1 MQATAR
7 LGPINSLRL
16 TSTGHP
22 SKNSESPLTYQLVV
36 NEERQPCHAF
46 WTHTSLENGLLADQV
61 APLRTLKKR

>member
-1 MQATAR
+1 MEATAP
-7 LGPINSLRL
+7 LDPINSLRL

-22 SKNSESPLTYQLVV
+22 SKNLGSPLTYQLLV

-46 WTHTSLENGLLADQV
+46 WTHTSLENGLLADPV